1 MDLLLNRRRAMLSA
15 LEVEEYIIFADP
27 VVEQICANQWGDGIG
42 LKPSQAAKVTSAVL
56 GNYFKNNTSI
66 TSFDELQYFTGLTTF
81 GNGSH
86 QASPFFGCTNLTSII
101 IPDTVTTLNRFGVA
115 VKVSWSG
122 GFVGGI
128 ANVVIP
134 TSIRVL
140 GAQALAWMPMT
151 GQDINLPN
159 LTSIGQ
165 NAFRCCGMSNVVNLG
180 HVTSL
185 GGDYAFNNCTNLK
198 TVVLPSTLT
207 SVQAAAF
214 AGCTALT
221 TITCYA
227 TTPPTLG
234 NRALDSTPSTQKIYV
249 PYSEDHSILAAYQA
263 ATNWS
268 SYASR
273 INELDANGNIP
284 T

>member
-1 MDLLLNRRRAMLSA
+1 MMGQSVD
-15 LEVEEYIIFADP
+15 EDYIVFADP
-27 VVEQICANQWGDGIG
+27 NVEAICAANWGKKGK
-42 LKPSQAAKVTSAVL
+42 LTYKQAAKVTSAVL

-66 TSFDELQYFTGLTTF
+66 TTFDELQYFTGLTTF

-115 VKVSWSG
+115 VKSSWS

-134 TSIRVL
+134 TSVRVL
-140 GAQALAWMPMT
+140 GGQALAWMPMT

-165 NAFRCCGMSNVVNLG
+165 HAFRCCGMSNVVNLG

-234 NRALDSTPSTQKIYV
+234 NNAFQNCSKLTNIYV
-249 PYSEDHSILAAYQA
+249 PADSVSAYQA
-263 ATNWS
+263 A
-268 SYASR
+268 
-273 INELDANGNIP
+273 AN
-284 T
+284 